1 MNTVANVQ
9 TMLARDYPYDVKL
22 VEHHEKP
29 GLNQRLS
36 LLVYGE
42 QNGLAVVTLERSE
55 AWGISDVKTNN
66 HWHKVLWPNDSKLPP
81 TAEGAEGLVKSIMES
96 ISAFDKQRVK

>member
-9 TMLARDYPYDVKL
+9 TMLRTYPYDVKL

-36 LLVYGE
+36 LLVYGDH
-42 QNGLAVVTLERSE
+42 NGLAVVTLERSE

-81 TAEGAEGLVKSIMES
+81 TSEGAEGLVKSIMES
-96 ISAFDKQRVK
+96 ITAFDNQRVK

>member
-9 TMLARDYPYDVKL
+9 TMLARDYVYNVKL

-29 GLNQRLS
+29 DLPPRLS
-36 LLVYGE
+36 LLVFGE
-42 QNGLAVVTLERSE
+42 QNGLAVVTLERST
-55 AWGISDVKTNN
+55 AWGISDIKTNN
-66 HWHKVLWPNDSKLPP
+66 HYRNVSWPNDSKLPP
-81 TAEGAEGLVKSIMES
+81 TAEGAEGLVKTIMES